1 MRPQDL
7 KQLIF
12 DRFKADIMRPLHVV
26 SSPGL
31 GKTQIMSQAARELK
45 IGFKMIHAPL
55 MQPEDYGFPIISADR
70 KDVSF
75 IVSKDKFPV
84 EGSNCLEYG
93 ILGIDELPQADNSG
107 QKIFS
112 QLLQEREIHGQRL
125 KPGWK
130 IVSTGNR
137 TTDRAGANRL
147 LSHLRDRITEVE
159 LEASLDDWSN
169 WANDNKIQSE
179 VIAFIRFRPDL
190 LSAFDPQADKS
201 PTPRSWCEGVSAD
214 LGIVNRNVEHA
225 CFTGSVGV
233 GAATEFV
240 SFLQIYRDLPN
251 PDAILLNPETA
262 PVPKKPAVLY
272 ATVGALSNRATP
284 DCFQKL
290 MKYTS
295 RMAPEFTVLFVKDV
309 IRRKPEIAET
319 PTFRQWAST
328 DGAKILT

>member
-1 MRPQDL
+1 MRPADL

-12 DRFKADIMRPLHVV
+12 DRFRADLKRPLHVV

-31 GKTQIMSQAARELK
+31 GKTQIMGQAAKELG

-55 MQPEDYGFPIISADR
+55 MQPEDYGFPVISADR
-70 KDVSF
+70 KDVNF
-75 IVSKDKFPV
+75 IVSKEKFPI
-84 EGSNCLEYG
+84 EGSDCPETG
-93 ILGIDELPQADNSG
+93 ILGIDELPQADNAG

-125 KPGWK
+125 KAGWK

-159 LEASLDDWSN
+159 LEASLDDWCD
-169 WANDNKIQSE
+169 WAFNHNIQTE
-179 VIAFIRFRPDL
+179 VIQFLRFRPDL
-190 LSAFDPQADKS
+190 LSHFDPQADKS

-214 LGIVNRNVEHA
+214 LGIVDRKVEHSV
-225 CFTGSVGV
+225 FTGSVGV

-251 PDAILLNPETA
+251 PDAIMLNPETYEI
-262 PVPKKPAVLY
+262 PKKPAVLF
-272 ATVGALSNRATP
+272 ALVGALVNRTSGNNFETA
-284 DCFQKL
+284 
-290 MKYTS
+290 MKYVS
-295 RMAPEFTVLFVKDV
+295 RMKPEFTVLFVKDV
-309 IRRKPEIAET
+309 IRRKSEVADT
-319 PTFRQWAST
+319 QTFKRWASS